1 MVAGVDSGTLTG
13 AGSGATAGAVD
24 GGGDPAGGRG
34 SPGITAVMLDGST
47 TEQRG
52 LRARRFVFVGSCL
65 VFAMIAAMPLTE
77 APMSV
82 PVRPLDE
89 PGIVARV
96 APDEL
101 EVAAPA
107 SLEQLRGRI
116 AAVLEREGIAGVGL
130 ALVRSDGIEWAG
142 GVGLAERASG
152 RPVDADTQFR
162 VASIT
167 KSIVALGVARLAEQD
182 RLDLGRPLAEWM
194 PEIEMTN
201 AWAGSSPI
209 SLAHALEHTAGFDE
223 MRYNE
228 YYADEGITPREALVI
243 NPRSRVARWRP
254 GSRMSYANPG
264 YTLAGHAIE
273 RVTGESWETYLE
285 REVLRP
291 LGMRSARFR
300 RTPEFADRLATGYRD
315 SERVAEYLA
324 IAHAPA
330 GSLLA
335 SPRELAGLVQFWL
348 TRGEGAGIVGP
359 ATLARIERTETLD
372 HRGTDVSY
380 GLGNYGDVF
389 HPVRSRGHD
398 GGIDGFLSCY
408 RYFPELGVGYV
419 MLLNG
424 THSLRAYVEIRA
436 LLFAYLTRGRVLP
449 EPPTAAPD
457 HEAIAA
463 AAGFYRFENPRV
475 ELVGFIE
482 RAIGGIDVRAEAEG
496 VTLARITSGEVAMV
510 PTGDGGFRHPR
521 QSGTSVRLTTDGED
535 RRILDA
541 GMAYFEAGSYWF
553 ARGRLIALQGALGLI
568 QFAPWWALGWA
579 LQAGVRRLGGHR
591 PEKGEAALHLW
602 PAVAG
607 LLFMAMPVLLLA
619 LFERGKFSTAN
630 GMSVALCACTLA
642 FAASSAAALAEAVR
656 AGSSRTL
663 RLRVRLVPS
672 AAAVACFAMTLY
684 LLAHGIIGLRIWAW

>member
-1 MVAGVDSGTLTG
+1 MSTPTWRAAFSRGEPI
-13 AGSGATAGAVD
+13 AVD
-24 GGGDPAGGRG
+24 MTAATHRVRGDA
-34 SPGITAVMLDGST
+34 GITAAMLDIPIM
-47 TEQRG
+47 ERRG
-52 LRARRFVFVGSCL
+52 LRARRFTFVGSCL
-65 VFAMIAAMPLTE
+65 VFATIAATCQAE
-77 APMSV
+77 V
-82 PVRPLDE
+82 PVHVPARPLDE
-89 PGIVARV
+89 PGIAARV

-116 AAVLEREGIAGVGL
+116 AAVLEREGIAGVGV
-130 ALVRSDGIEWAG
+130 ALVNRDGIEWAG
-142 GVGLAERASG
+142 GVGLADRASG

-182 RLDLGRPLAEWM
+182 RLDLERPLGEWM
-194 PEIEMTN
+194 PEIEVTN
-201 AWAGSSPI
+201 AWAASSPI

-228 YYADEGITPREALVI
+228 YYADEGVTPGEALAI

-254 GSRMSYANPG
+254 GSRMSYSNPG
-264 YTLAGHAIE
+264 YTLAGYAIE

-315 SERVAEYLA
+315 RERVAEFLA

-348 TRGEGAGIVGP
+348 TRGEAAGIVGP
-359 ATLARIERTETLD
+359 AALARIERTVTLD
-372 HRGTDVSY
+372 HRGTDTSY
-380 GLGNYGDVF
+380 GLGNYGDVL

-449 EPPTAAPD
+449 EPPEAPPD
-457 HEAIAA
+457 REAIAA
-463 AAGFYRFENPRV
+463 AAGFYGFESPRV

-482 RAIGGIDVRAEAEG
+482 RALGGIDVRPEPEG
-496 VTLARITSGEVAMV
+496 ITLARISGGEIPMV

-521 QSGTSVRLTTDGED
+521 QGGTSIRLTTDGED

-541 GMAYFEAGSYWF
+541 GMAYFEAGSRWF
-553 ARGRLIALQGALGLI
+553 AWARLIALQAALGLI
-568 QFAPWWALGWA
+568 QLAPWWALGWA

-591 PEKGEAALHLW
+591 LARGEAALHLW
-602 PAVAG
+602 PALAG
-607 LLFMAMPVLLLA
+607 VLFMAMPVLLLA
-619 LFERGKFSTAN
+619 LFERGKFATAN
-630 GMSVALCACTLA
+630 AMSVALCACTLA
-642 FAASSAAALAEAVR
+642 FAASSAGALAEAVR
-656 AGSSRTL
+656 AGSGGLL
-663 RLRVRLVPS
+663 RLRIRLVPS
-672 AAAVACFAMTLY
+672 ATAVACFGMTLY